1 MPTFL
6 VAHLPYIKLIGITML
21 PPRSRPS
28 SCRPY
33 ELSGLG
39 ASEEAQQVGN
49 LLLSAQEVGRF
60 RRS

>member
-33 ELSGLG
+33 ELSGL
-39 ASEEAQQVGN
+39 APFA
-49 LLLSAQEVGRF
+49 LF
-60 RRS
+60 RAVLMAALMES